1 MAKNILGFADIYVR
15 LPIRYYGISTSFLRC
30 DRGFVGV
37 LENAVTGN
45 AYWGMRVAN
54 VQEKEYVSLSVLCV
68 CVCVCV
74 SKHWKMIRKVQIK
87 C

>member
-45 AYWGMRVAN
+45 AY
-54 VQEKEYVSLSVLCV
+54 
-68 CVCVCV
+68 
-74 SKHWKMIRKVQIK
+74 
-87 C
+87 